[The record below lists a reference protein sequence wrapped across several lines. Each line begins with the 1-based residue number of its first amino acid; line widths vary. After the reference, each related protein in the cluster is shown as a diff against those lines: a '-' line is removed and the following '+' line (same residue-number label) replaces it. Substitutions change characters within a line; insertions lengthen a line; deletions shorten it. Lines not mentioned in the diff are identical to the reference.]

1 MRPYLEAQSKQIYVR
16 CTQGS
21 YSFPAHYHNHT
32 EVVFCFS
39 GRQGVKLG
47 DRMYEMI
54 GGDALIIFPNTS
66 HEHIEL
72 DSDENTKSLTMICNT
87 RLFGE
92 IIPDIISKNSE
103 DSLIPASEISDN
115 IRLAFNEMLL
125 TDDGAQKFGWACIA
139 LSGLLKSLD
148 LKRTDSNGELTSRMI
163 SYIDQNFQEPLTI
176 NYLAKEFGYNP
187 SYIANL
193 FCDKLKIPFRT
204 YLGSV
209 RAEYAASQIRTTQK
223 SLTEIAYDS
232 GCNSLNTFCRCFKK
246 HFGQTPSQY
255 KKNLNTKNKEVT
267 R

>member
-1 MRPYLEAQSKQIYVR
+1 MRPYLEAKSKQIYVSHSKR
-16 CTQGS
+16 S
-21 YSFPAHYHNHT
+21 YSFPSHYHNHT

-47 DRMYEMI
+47 DKTYIMNR
-54 GGDALIIFPNTS
+54 GDALVIFPNTP
-66 HEHIEL
+66 HEYVGLEC
-72 DSDENTKSLTMICNT
+72 DENTESLTMICNT

-92 IIPDIISKNSE
+92 IIPDIISKNSV
-103 DSLIPASEISDN
+103 DPLISASKISKYTK
-115 IRLAFNEMLL
+115 LAFNAILL
-125 TDDGAQKFGWACIA
+125 TKDDAQKFGWACIA
-139 LSGLLKSLD
+139 LSELVKLLD
-148 LKRTDSNGELTSRMI
+148 LKQIEGSGELTSRII
-163 SYIDQNFQEPLTI
+163 SYIDENFQEPLTI
-176 NYLAKEFGYNP
+176 SYIANEFGYSP

-255 KKNLNTKNKEVT
+255 KKNLNTKNKEAT
-267 R
+267 L